1 MSLGLNGGVL
11 NKLLYLYD
19 SRGLQ
24 GHSGII
30 QRYVERVHTS
40 HGASVQVQVLRTP
53 LSMSHCILQLSRL
66 SAAKADPTDERELH
80 DSAIMA
86 ELTC

>member
-1 MSLGLNGGVL
+1 MSLVLNGGVL

-19 SRGLQ
+19 SRELQ
-24 GHSGII
+24 GHSGIM

-40 HGASVQVQVLRTP
+40 HGASVQVLRTP

-66 SAAKADPTDERELH
+66 SAVKADPTDERGLH